1 MKNYNYFYYLKL
13 SIINLVF
20 ISNILLFN
28 YPAFSKEL
36 NIEIDFASKYCDSKE
51 KKFFDGLEDEKELK
65 YQFFFNSIKINDIKN
80 KKDLLSNIF
89 SEIEVNCQYIL
100 SENDKKEIYD
110 LIKILLSNKEFLIL
124 ENLKIKHY

>member
-100 SENDKKEIYD
+100 SENDKKEIND
-110 LIKILLSNKEFLIL
+110 LIKILLSNNKF
-124 ENLKIKHY
+124 

>member
-20 ISNILLFN
+20 IYNILLFN

-100 SENDKKEIYD
+100 SENDKKEIND

>member
-1 MKNYNYFYYLKL
+1 MLNYNNFYYLKL
-13 SIINLVF
+13 SIINLV
-20 ISNILLFN
+20 IIANILLFN

-51 KKFFDGLEDEKELK
+51 KKFFDGLENEKELK
-65 YQFFFNSIKINDIKN
+65 YQFFFNSIKIEDIKN

-100 SENDKKEIYD
+100 SENDKKEINN
-110 LIKILLSNKEFLIL
+110 LIKILLSNNKF
-124 ENLKIKHY
+124 